1 MIDFLVKENGK
12 MDVLLAG
19 AALRDVTCLVTLED
33 QGVVPLALGEVERG
47 EGFVRVQLAN
57 EEIRATGELTL
68 REGEDFCYF
77 EPSLFTR
84 GTNKGKPTAFAGKD
98 SFVVRVGEIE
108 GCDALLA
115 EALSPNA
122 WWTNPFFPASL
133 GGVPDQTQLLLARTG
148 AGTLFFLPLVGD
160 RHKTELHGGEDGLY
174 LSMCLYDCG
183 YNRLEGAMLALTADE
198 DPFTAVENGFA
209 RCVENGLIRTR
220 LKADKEYPEMMEYL
234 GWCSWNAFY
243 REVDEKGLLAK
254 LDELKKKRVPVGW
267 VLIDDG
273 WSRIRDMKLAALEE
287 DPSKFPNGLR
297 SFIRRA
303 HEEYGVGQVGVWHA
317 FNGYWQGVDEE
328 SLLAR
333 QMSHAFCH
341 TKDGHLLPGFE
352 FSQSFEF
359 FNTWHRWMKEQ
370 GVDFVKVDN
379 QSSLIRFV
387 RNNAPMKAIA
397 ETHRALEASVRLNFT
412 APLIN
417 CMGMANENEF
427 SRADSVVSRNS
438 DDFFPDQE
446 NGFVSHVMQNAY
458 NSVFYDQLYVCDYDM
473 WWTSHPT
480 AVVSAVL
487 RAISGGPIYVSDKVG
502 ETDPAMLRPLVE
514 EDGRIIRCDHAARP
528 AASCLFED
536 VRATTGVLKVT
547 NRCGANA
554 VTAAFNLTGE
564 EKTCRIETGD
574 TECEQGVRY
583 LAYLHFAKK
592 YVPFDQAL
600 ELTIPANGVEIVNL
614 YPVEGGEAVVGDEEK
629 YISAASRRTHA
640 VRL

>member
-1 MIDFLVKENGK
+1 MVDFLVKENGR
-12 MDVLLAG
+12 MDVLLPG
-19 AALRDVTCLVTLED
+19 AALRDVMCQATLED
-33 QGVVPLALGEVERG
+33 WGAVVLTPGEVERG
-47 EGFVRVQLAN
+47 EGFVRVLLTN
-57 EEIRATGELTL
+57 EERCVSGELTL
-68 REGEDFCYF
+68 REGEDFCFF
-77 EPSLFTR
+77 ETEMCAGRANR
-84 GTNKGKPTAFAGKD
+84 GEPASFAGRD

-108 GCDALLA
+108 GLDALLA
-115 EALSPNA
+115 EALSPNP
-122 WWTNPFFPASL
+122 WWTNPFFPEHL
-133 GGVPDQTQLLLARTG
+133 DGVPGQTQLLLARTG
-148 AGTLFFLPLVGD
+148 REALFFLPLVGD
-160 RHKTELHGGEDGLY
+160 GFKTELHGGEGGLC
-174 LSMCLYDCG
+174 LSMCTYNCG
-183 YNRLEGAMLALTADE
+183 YDRLEGAMLALSADE

-209 RCVENGLIRTR
+209 RCVENGLIRTQ

-273 WSRIRDMKLAALEE
+273 WSPVRDGKLTALHE
-287 DPSKFPNGLR
+287 DPAKFPNGLH

-317 FNGYWQGVDEE
+317 FNGFWQGIDEE
-328 SLLAR
+328 SPLAR
-333 QMSHAFCH
+333 EMSHALSR
-341 TKDGHLLPGFE
+341 TRDGHLLPGFT
-352 FSQSFEF
+352 FGQSFEF
-359 FNTWHRWMKEQ
+359 FHTWHRWMKKQ

-379 QSSLIRFV
+379 QSSLLSFV
-387 RNNAPMKAIA
+387 RNNAPMKAVA

-427 SRADSVVSRNS
+427 NRADSVVSRNS
-438 DDFFPDQE
+438 DDFFPDRE

-458 NSVFYDQLYVCDYDM
+458 NAVFYDQLYVCDYDM

-502 ETDPAMLRPLVE
+502 ETDPAMLWPLLE

-564 EKTCRIETGD
+564 EKTCRVAFED

-614 YPVEGGEAVVGDEEK
+614 YPVEDGEAVVGDEAK